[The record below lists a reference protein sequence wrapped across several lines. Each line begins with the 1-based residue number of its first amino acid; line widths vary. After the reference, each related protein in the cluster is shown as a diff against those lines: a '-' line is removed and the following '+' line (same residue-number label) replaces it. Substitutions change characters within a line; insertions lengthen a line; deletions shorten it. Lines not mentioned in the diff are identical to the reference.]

1 MSMLHTKYLILYS
14 NNDIC
19 DQIHQKKTIMEDFFL
34 RFRIHYNHWL
44 QQGLTCTKLFKDTLI
59 FITSL
64 EIQIL
69 KFFINSQIFCCKR
82 VVLVRTGNL
91 KGFKLILLMFLQ
103 KGIFIASSF
112 HST

>member
-19 DQIHQKKTIMEDFFL
+19 DQIHQKKTIMEDFFG

-82 VVLVRTGNL
+82 VVLVRTGNF
-91 KGFKLILLMFLQ
+91 KGFKLILLTFLR
-103 KGIFIASSF
+103 KGIFIV
-112 HST
+112 